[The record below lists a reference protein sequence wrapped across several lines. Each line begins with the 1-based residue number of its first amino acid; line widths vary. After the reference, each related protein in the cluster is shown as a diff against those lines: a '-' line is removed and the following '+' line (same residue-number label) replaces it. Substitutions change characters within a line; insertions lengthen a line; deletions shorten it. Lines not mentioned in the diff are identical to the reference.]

1 MSICTPFKFLAA
13 LLAASLLAATPA
25 TADDTMRGTST
36 NDTWMGF
43 MVLSGGKGYAPSPLG
58 AVHYRDIGPR
68 DYEHPIMIL
77 HQSPMSMI
85 QFAEVQNALADMGVR
100 AITVDTPGYGMSDL
114 PPHQPTIEEYGANLV
129 HVMDHLGIDKVLIA
143 GHHTGAQIAATFAA
157 NFPDRVTGVILHGA
171 ALFNEEELA
180 KYQAGIGNRP
190 GTGRTPEP
198 DGSHFVRR
206 FGFPPAEPGRQE
218 IQDAKTWLSITS
230 YIQGPDIGHYA
241 AFHYNMMPDFMAIKA
256 PGMIMTDLKDDVH
269 YIDVRAAELRPD
281 FKYVEFSEGNILEMM
296 AQPKKWAAIAKEFA
310 DEIKQ
315 EQRASVD

>member
-1 MSICTPFKFLAA
+1 MSLQKPLKSLAALMTAA
-13 LLAASLLAATPA
+13 LLASAPGLA
-25 TADDTMRGTST
+25 DEQMRGTS
-36 NDTWMGF
+36 NDDWQGF
-43 MVLSGGKGYAPSPLG
+43 GVLSGGKGYAASPLG
-58 AVHYRDIGPR
+58 QVHYRDVGPR

-85 QFAEVQNALADMGVR
+85 QFGDVQNALVDLGVR
-100 AITVDTPGYGMSDL
+100 AITVDSPGYGMSDR

-129 HVMDHLGIDKVLIA
+129 HVLDHLGIEKVLIA

-157 NFPDRVTGVILHGA
+157 NFPDRVVGVILHGA

-180 KYQAGIGNRP
+180 GYQSRIGKRP
-190 GTGRTPEP
+190 GTGRTPQV
-198 DGSHFVRR
+198 DGSHFVQR
-206 FGFPPAEPGRQE
+206 FSFPMKSQRQE
-218 IQDAKTWLSITS
+218 VLDAKTWLAITAF
-230 YIQGPDIGHYA
+230 IQGPDIGHYA
-241 AFHYNMMPDFMAIKA
+241 AFHYNMMSDFMAIQA
-256 PGMIMTDLKDDVH
+256 PGMIMTDLEDDVH

-296 AQPKKWAAIAKEFA
+296 AQPKKWARIAKEFA

>member
-1 MSICTPFKFLAA
+1 MSIRKPLKSLAALMTVA
-13 LLAASLLAATPA
+13 LLAAIPALA
-25 TADDTMRGTST
+25 DETMRGTST

-43 MVLSGGKGYAPSPLG
+43 GILKGGKGYADSPMG
-58 AVHYRDIGPR
+58 QVSYRDIGPR

-85 QFAEVQNALADMGVR
+85 QFGAAQNALADLGVR

-114 PPHQPTIEEYGANLV
+114 PDRQPTIQEYGANLEYV
-129 HVMDHLGIDKVLIA
+129 LDHLGIDKVLIA

-157 NFPDRVTGVILHGA
+157 NFPDRVVGVILHGA
-171 ALFNEEELA
+171 AVFNEEELA
-180 KYQAGIGNRP
+180 KYQAGIPNRP
-190 GTGRTPEP
+190 GTGRTPQP

-230 YIQGPDIGHYA
+230 FIQGPDIGHYA
-241 AFHYNMMPDFMAIKA
+241 AFHYDMMPDFMAIKA

-296 AQPKKWAAIAKEFA
+296 AQPEKWARIAKEFA

-315 EQRASVD
+315 EQRASVE

>member
-1 MSICTPFKFLAA
+1 MSARKSLRSLAA
-13 LLAASLLAATPA
+13 VMTASILV
-25 TADDTMRGTST
+25 TAPVVADETMRGTST

-43 MVLSGGKGYAPSPLG
+43 TVLSGGKGYAPSPLG
-58 AVHYRDIGPR
+58 DVHYRDIGPR

-85 QFAEVQNALADMGVR
+85 QFAEAQNALADMGVR

-114 PPHQPTIEEYGANLV
+114 PPHQPTIEEYGANLEYV
-129 HVMDHLGIDKVLIA
+129 LDHLGIDKVLIA

-157 NFPDRVTGVILHGA
+157 NFPDRVIGVILHGA

-180 KYQAGIGNRP
+180 GYQSRIGTAT
-190 GTGRTPEP
+190 GTGRTPQP

-206 FGFPPAEPGRQE
+206 FGFPPPEPGRQE
-218 IQDAKTWLSITS
+218 IQDAKTWLTITS
-230 YIQGPDIGHYA
+230 YVQGPDIGHYA

-256 PGMIMTDLKDDVH
+256 PGMIMTDLRDDVH
-269 YIDVRAAELRPD
+269 YIDVRAAETRPD
-281 FKYVEFSEGNILEMM
+281 FKYVEFSDGNLLEMM
-296 AQPKKWAAIAKEFA
+296 AQPEKWARVAKEFA

-315 EQRASVD
+315 EQRASVE